1 MNFGG
6 IPQSILPRSESGWQL
21 LVPIVTVLI
30 SGLVVILAISPQYLR
45 ELNPVTLL
53 LLSIACALPIWAWNQ
68 LLWWHIGRSVSG
80 EIVTKITYILDA
92 PEGRKKAYAFALS
105 RLLKS
110 LNVLRFIPYRDIA
123 NLVTVITIYAG
134 GAFGYLA
141 GTSPA
146 MLYGGFIG
154 LSVLVWM
161 IGLFALHRSCRK
173 IDVEPL
179 QELWH
184 ELKNKD
190 ELLETINSHAV
201 RIEKLLVSLCRQ
213 DDAGPEKA
221 MADKEGSE
229 VDESHSRVPPT
240 R

>member
-6 IPQSILPRSESGWQL
+6 IQQSIRPRSESGWQL

-53 LLSIACALPIWAWNQ
+53 LLFIACALPIWAWNQ
-68 LLWWHIGRSVSG
+68 R
-80 EIVTKITYILDA
+80 
-92 PEGRKKAYAFALS
+92 
-105 RLLKS
+105 
-110 LNVLRFIPYRDIA
+110 
-123 NLVTVITIYAG
+123 
-134 GAFGYLA
+134 YLA

-146 MLYGGFIG
+146 MLYGGIIG

-161 IGLFALHRSCRK
+161 IGLFALHRSCRR

-179 QELWH
+179 RELWH

-201 RIEKLLVSLCRQ
+201 RIEKLLVALCRQ

>member
-1 MNFGG
+1 
-6 IPQSILPRSESGWQL
+6 LQL

-30 SGLVVILAISPQYLR
+30 SGLVIILTISPEYLR

-53 LLSIACALPIWAWNQ
+53 LLSISCALPIWAWNQ

-80 EIVTKITYILDA
+80 EIVAKMTYILDV
-92 PEGRKKAYAFALS
+92 PEERKKAYAFALS
-105 RLLKS
+105 MLLKS

-134 GAFGYLA
+134 GALCYLA

-146 MLYGGFIG
+146 ILYGGIMG
-154 LSVLVWM
+154 LSVLFWI

-179 QELWH
+179 RELWH

-190 ELLETINSHAV
+190 ELLETINSHV
-201 RIEKLLVSLCRQ
+201 ERMEKLLVSLCGQ
-213 DDAGPEKA
+213 DDADSKKTTAEEQNA
-221 MADKEGSE
+221 
-229 VDESHSRVPPT
+229 
-240 R
+240 